1 MILKIISSISL
12 IILFFGVMAF
22 FVIFVVVIGVL
33 LFTLAVAARFSLQI
47 LKVFRIGEG

>member
-1 MILKIISSISL
+1 LKIISTNGL

-22 FVIFVVVIGVL
+22 FVIFVVVVGVL